1 MMQKAGR
8 RKVVLDLIQSGNQF
22 VAELY
27 VSDSTKPPFFASNL
41 HYLSYLLCSYFA
53 SHLLA
58 LLSCDGTQILT
69 AQTSDFVKVAASVD
83 LCADENYRS
92 LKK

>member
-41 HYLSYLLCSYFA
+41 HYLSLPSLLVFF
-53 SHLLA
+53 
-58 LLSCDGTQILT
+58 GP
-69 AQTSDFVKVAASVD
+69 FVGPVE
-83 LCADENYRS
+83 L
-92 LKK
+92 